1 MSIIDT
7 FSKYGYNYIISNKKA
22 DTVLGKLKDF
32 INRNGKPNT
41 IHMDNGKKFVNKL
54 FDEYYEVNKIK
65 IIRGRPYHPQSQGVV
80 EAYNK
85 EI

>member
-32 INRNGKPNT
+32 INQNGKPNT
-41 IHMDNGKKFVNKL
+41 IHMDNGKEFVNKL

-65 IIRGRPYHPQSQGVV
+65 IIRGRPYYPQSQGVV
-80 EAYNK
+80 ELIIRK
-85 EI
+85 